1 VAVVGNRSELEFVA
15 ARDTKKE
22 IIVAKIFN
30 PKNVRD
36 EEEKYYIIFSRTS
49 IITDGVD
56 YQWQKKAQKSTPL
69 VYFTKYGENFDAVDG
84 RDVMSMGMEFPR
96 ERFGR
101 VGEKTYCAMTANPYL
116 SLSRAGY

>member
-36 EEEKYYIIFSRTS
+36 EEEKNYI
-49 IITDGVD
+49 
-56 YQWQKKAQKSTPL
+56 
-69 VYFTKYGENFDAVDG
+69 
-84 RDVMSMGMEFPR
+84 
-96 ERFGR
+96 
-101 VGEKTYCAMTANPYL
+101 
-116 SLSRAGY
+116 